1 MNNKKTATNR
11 KGMIPNRLNKIFDK
25 KVFCRY
31 CFNFSR
37 DNIDFW
43 VKWS

>member
-11 KGMIPNRLNKIFDK
+11 KGMIPNRLTIFDK

-31 CFNFSR
+31 CFNFSG